1 MSDLAPC
8 FKCDRPIEPEKP
20 VFIIER
26 ATGEKKPWHPGC
38 WGQFEITRM
47 RERENAKLCVNCGG
61 PREDAEQRN
70 CTECRTRFDR
80 QREEQAELDR
90 QRRQAIED
98 RQRLRSFDQSFAES
112 CVGSSALIRPNQLDL
127 NRAMSWDVE
136 GCEIGAHGP
145 LSFPRWSYARH
156 DNQEF
161 CRRTSSGIR
170 KDVLAWDPPRD
181 GSIVIAGPTGR
192 GKSSWLVAWVWREH
206 DARRARVIA
215 GEKLRFHFAWV
226 SGYELSG
233 ARKRCK
239 LGDESP
245 IVELAM
251 QIPLLFLD
259 EVGTEPPSEEI
270 FAVLDARY
278 RAELPTALTSPLEP
292 MALATTIGGG
302 AYRRL
307 LERGVLVDVHGERA
321 ADPKL
326 RSVR

>member
-1 MSDLAPC
+1 VIEPIFC
-8 FKCDRPIEPEKP
+8 FKCETAIEDETPRL
-20 VFIIER
+20 ITER
-26 ATGEKKPWHPGC
+26 DTGERKPWHHKC
-38 WGQFEITRM
+38 WSAYTI
-47 RERENAKLCVNCGG
+47 EREKQRDAQRLCMNCGA
-61 PREDAEQRN
+61 PREDAEKRN
-70 CTECRTRFDR
+70 CAECRTRFER
-80 QREEQAELDR
+80 EREEQAERDR
-90 QRRQAIED
+90 QRRQALED
-98 RQRLRSFDQSFAES
+98 LQRLRSFEQSFAQS
-112 CVGSSALIRPNQLDL
+112 CVGSSALIRPNALEWA
-127 NRAMSWDVE
+127 RANSWDIE
-136 GCEIGAHGP
+136 GSELSAHGP

-181 GSIVIAGPTGR
+181 GSMVITGPTGR

-245 IVELAM
+245 IVEVAM

-259 EVGTEPPSEEI
+259 EVGTEPPSEEL

-307 LERGVLVDVHGERA
+307 LERGVLVDIHQEKPRVHA
-321 ADPKL
+321 
-326 RSVR
+326 VR